1 MWIKK
6 QLSDGIQYR
15 FIYFWNHQ
23 ALLYLISLLDPLVKG
38 DYIILY
44 FHTLTEGYN
53 HPSMQWMREVY
64 NVLEYKHKKNLK
76 AFYIIHPT
84 FWTKVIIIIIII
96 ILKLLL
102 HFWLILVF
110 IEIVTR
116 VNSLWFRWRSCGF
129 FGAFFANGF
138 DFRYSN
144 DLFKFFFFFTD
155 SSWDDWKL
163 FQFRKV
169 LSFREFQKV
178 LLDRFSKDFLGYFR
192 IGFRFSKD
200 FTRFWKVISDS
211 LASSEKL

>member
-1 MWIKK
+1 MFSSISTRRTWK
-6 QLSDGIQYR
+6 R
-15 FIYFWNHQ
+15 FISSIPLFGRR
-23 ALLYLISLLDPLVKG
+23 LLLLFV
-38 DYIILY
+38 
-44 FHTLTEGYN
+44 
-53 HPSMQWMREVY
+53 
-64 NVLEYKHKKNLK
+64 
-76 AFYIIHPT
+76 
-84 FWTKVIIIIIII
+84 II